1 MTHTKQ
7 YEYDNVEI
15 IVNKKLKNTYLSID
29 KDKKIVIKTPYKSQG
44 FIDSL
49 LEEREAWI
57 QKQLVKIEKC
67 VPLHEEE
74 VCSLDEIQDKVVYY
88 SQEMDL
94 PYEKLSF
101 RKMKSRWG
109 SCNSRKEITL
119 NKQLA
124 FVDKELVDYV
134 VVHELSHLAHM
145 NHSKAF
151 HSLVESY
158 LPNSKQY
165 RQKLKNIRLS

>member
-1 MTHTKQ
+1 MSHTKQ
-7 YEYDNVEI
+7 YEYDNLEI

-29 KDKKIVIKTPYKSQG
+29 KDKKIVIKTPYKSQR
-44 FIDSL
+44 FIESL
-49 LEEREAWI
+49 LEERKAWI
-57 QKQLVKIEKC
+57 DKQLVKIGNC
-67 VPLHEEE
+67 ISLHKEE

-94 PYEKLSF
+94 AYEKLTF

-134 VVHELSHLAHM
+134 VVHELAHLVHM

-151 HSLVESY
+151 HSLVEDY
-158 LPNSKQY
+158 LPNSKGY
-165 RQKLKNIRLS
+165 RQELKNIRLC